1 MPSQEI
7 CIEKIESLQF
17 KNCVCVCEGGG
28 GIRTVLTHYIYII
41 IFMPDVYC
49 IDNTCPDISQCSR
62 EDLTNSITCVDLAF
76 ASQIFTCLQLAYQAP
91 TFSCVHGWNLGTSKL

>member
-1 MPSQEI
+1 M
-7 CIEKIESLQF
+7 
-17 KNCVCVCEGGG
+17 
-28 GIRTVLTHYIYII
+28 VLTHYIYII

-76 ASQIFTCLQLAYQAP
+76 ASQIFT
-91 TFSCVHGWNLGTSKL
+91 